1 MATSLKRSV
10 QIKVT
15 LTPELHA
22 KLAEV
27 SRQVGQ
33 SPATL
38 CSVWIG
44 QSVAQMS
51 RNLGATDR
59 AIELF
64 AKELGPDVR
73 EQLRLVAAA
82 ESAK

>member
-1 MATSLKRSV
+1 MPTSRKRSV

-27 SRQVGQ
+27 AKEFGQ
-33 SPATL
+33 APATL

-44 QSVAQMS
+44 QAVAQQA
-51 RNLGATDR
+51 RNLAAG
-59 AIELF
+59 E
-64 AKELGPDVR
+64 KVG
-73 EQLRLVAAA
+73 QQLVAAVA
-82 ESAK
+82 PEAVQQMRLAMGEKA